1 MGVRAH
7 LITHYKGETFSL
19 GEERIWEILEDN
31 NDQLTSIQLNMDSCG
46 LISMD
51 LGIARQ
57 IAKDPKVD
65 KSTRKYLRE
74 DIRWAEKH
82 NQDWLKYYVF

>member
-7 LITHYKGETFSL
+7 LITRYKGETFNLS
-19 GEERIWEILEDN
+19 EEKIWEILEDN

-51 LGIARQ
+51 LEIARQ
-57 IAKDPKVD
+57 IAKDPEVD
-65 KSTRKYLRE
+65 KTTRKYFKE

-82 NQDWLKYYVF
+82 NQSWLKYYVF

>member
-7 LITHYKGETFSL
+7 LITRYKGETFSL
-19 GEERIWEILEDN
+19 GEERVWEILEDN

-51 LGIARQ
+51 LEIARQ

-65 KSTRKYLRE
+65 KTTRKYFRE

-82 NQDWLKYYVF
+82 NQDWLRYYVY

>member
-7 LITHYKGETFSL
+7 LITRYKGETFNL
-19 GEERIWEILEDN
+19 NEEKIWEILEDN

-51 LGIARQ
+51 LEIARQ
-57 IAKDPKVD
+57 IAKDPEVD
-65 KSTRKYLRE
+65 KTTRKYFKE

-82 NQDWLKYYVF
+82 NQDWLRYYCY